1 LFSKIRQLEGF
12 MPQNQLQN
20 RFCAIT
26 VPQKGL
32 AMKLDVLQKPH
43 IDITALKGISL
54 QGFIFPED

>member
-1 LFSKIRQLEGF
+1 
-12 MPQNQLQN
+12 
-20 RFCAIT
+20 